1 MGDKNLFEE
10 AARLIKQSRKTIVLT
25 GAGISTE
32 SGIPD
37 FRSPGRGLW
46 ENLDPMEVLST
57 GVLYN
62 FPEEFYKVGFK
73 ILSSMRNAEPNE
85 AHYILSEM
93 EKEGIIFGVITQ
105 NIDNLHQ
112 KAGSKNVFE
121 VHGNTREGSCLHCG
135 KKVSFEVL
143 EEKVNK
149 KQIPP
154 RCDECGG
161 LLRPDVVLFGDP
173 MPYVFDLAVK
183 EVKSSDL
190 LIVIGSSLA
199 VSPVN
204 FLPDIVR
211 HLIIINATETPY
223 DYKADVV
230 IREKASYALRNIWD
244 IIKFQ

>member
-1 MGDKNLFEE
+1 MGDKNLFEK

-46 ENLDPMEVLST
+46 ENLDPMEVLS
-57 GVLYN
+57 
-62 FPEEFYKVGFK
+62 
-73 ILSSMRNAEPNE
+73 
-85 AHYILSEM
+85 EM

-121 VHGNTREGSCLHCG
+121 VHGNTREGSCLRCG
-135 KKVSFEVL
+135 KKVSFEIL

-154 RCDECGG
+154 CCDDCNGV
-161 LLRPDVVLFGDP
+161 LRPDVVLFGDP
-173 MPYVFDLAVK
+173 MPYAFDLALK

-190 LIVIGSSLA
+190 LIVIGSSLT

-204 FLPDIVR
+204 FLPDMVR

-230 IREKASYALRNIWD
+230 IREK
-244 IIKFQ
+244 K

>member
-1 MGDKNLFEE
+1 MRDKNLFEE
-10 AARLIKQSRKTIVLT
+10 AARLIKQSRKTMVLT

-37 FRSPGRGLW
+37 FRSPGTGLW

-57 GVLYN
+57 RVLYN
-62 FPEEFYKVGFK
+62 HPEEFYKIGFA
-73 ILSSMRNAEPNE
+73 ILISMKNAEPNE

-105 NIDNLHQ
+105 NIDNLHK
-112 KAGSKNVFE
+112 KAGSQNLFE
-121 VHGNTREGSCLHCG
+121 VHGNTREGSCLNCG

-143 EEKVNK
+143 EGKVSK

-154 RCDECGG
+154 RCDECDG

-173 MPYVFDLAVK
+173 MPYVFDLAVN

-190 LIVIGSSLA
+190 LIVIGSSLV

-204 FLPDIVR
+204 FLPDIVK

>member
-1 MGDKNLFEE
+1 MENKNLFKKVTH
-10 AARLIKQSRKTIVLT
+10 LIKNSKKVMVLT

-37 FRSPGRGLW
+37 FRSPGKGLW
-46 ENLDPMEVLST
+46 ENMDPMEALST
-57 GVLYN
+57 RVLFNY
-62 FPEEFYKVGFK
+62 PEKFYSVGFK

-112 KAGSKNVFE
+112 KAGSKNVYE
-121 VHGNTREGSCLHCG
+121 VHGNTRVGSCINCG
-135 KKVSFEVL
+135 RKVSFEVL

-154 RCDECGG
+154 RCDKCGG

-183 EVKSSDL
+183 EVRTSDL
-190 LIVIGSSLA
+190 LIVIGSSLV

-204 FLPDIVR
+204 FLPDLVD

-230 IREKASYALRNIWD
+230 MRERASYALRGIWE
-244 IIKFQ
+244 IIKS